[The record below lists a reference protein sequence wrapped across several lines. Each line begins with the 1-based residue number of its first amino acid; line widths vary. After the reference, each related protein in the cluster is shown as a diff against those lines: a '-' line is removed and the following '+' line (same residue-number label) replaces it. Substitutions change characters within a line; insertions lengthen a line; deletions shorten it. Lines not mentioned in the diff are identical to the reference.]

1 MEQRPRR
8 KSKQIDFLSELAD
21 HIFHKIISLLN
32 IDDVARVSTLSKRC
46 RKNCLSSPFLTLSL
60 EKIYN
65 DKFFYRFCLF
75 LQRFLYLRNGID
87 IHTFKV
93 KIYSHFFYDDIG
105 FHIGDWVLEASRL
118 HVKKICLNLINFNI
132 FTLPSG
138 VLNSA
143 CLRDLE
149 VCLGLNGLRAHLF
162 IWGLQ
167 NLKLVALRVSLKF
180 DEWISSCKSLKK
192 LCLDV
197 VSVQNGLNISSSSLE
212 DLILEDIVSSA
223 RDFNIKVS
231 ARRLKNLRIFCPP
244 DFKHEALDNGI
255 IGKVLRS
262 MHRVSSMS
270 IHDCSIKGISSQA
283 LLPEFYDLHS
293 LTIIGTD
300 FGNKTPSIASLLNS
314 MPHLNTLK
322 IQETHNGLFEGE
334 KICYTAEYW
343 ESQNLKFVHSLK
355 ELEVE
360 INGEQNE
367 IELIKYLLKNAKAMK
382 TISIHYSRYAC
393 SVPRRLSEISRKIQ
407 QFEIASSS
415 VTIYFFYRDELSS
428 WNGRNFC
435 KWWGIS
441 CESNAGAVIAVNPHN
456 PYPQNF

>member
-1 MEQRPRR
+1 
-8 KSKQIDFLSELAD
+8 
-21 HIFHKIISLLN
+21 
-32 IDDVARVSTLSKRC
+32 
-46 RKNCLSSPFLTLSL
+46 
-60 EKIYN
+60 
-65 DKFFYRFCLF
+65 
-75 LQRFLYLRNGID
+75 
-87 IHTFKV
+87 
-93 KIYSHFFYDDIG
+93 
-105 FHIGDWVLEASRL
+105 
-118 HVKKICLNLINFNI
+118 
-132 FTLPSG
+132 
-138 VLNSA
+138 
-143 CLRDLE
+143 
-149 VCLGLNGLRAHLF
+149 
-162 IWGLQ
+162 
-167 NLKLVALRVSLKF
+167 
-180 DEWISSCKSLKK
+180 
-192 LCLDV
+192 
-197 VSVQNGLNISSSSLE
+197 
-212 DLILEDIVSSA
+212 
-223 RDFNIKVS
+223 
-231 ARRLKNLRIFCPP
+231 
-244 DFKHEALDNGI
+244 
-255 IGKVLRS
+255 

>member
-1 MEQRPRR
+1 MP
-8 KSKQIDFLSELAD
+8 
-21 HIFHKIISLLN
+21 
-32 IDDVARVSTLSKRC
+32 T
-46 RKNCLSSPFLTLSL
+46 SS
-60 EKIYN
+60 
-65 DKFFYRFCLF
+65 
-75 LQRFLYLRNGID
+75 
-87 IHTFKV
+87 
-93 KIYSHFFYDDIG
+93 
-105 FHIGDWVLEASRL
+105 
-118 HVKKICLNLINFNI
+118 
-132 FTLPSG
+132 SG
-138 VLNSA
+138 
-143 CLRDLE
+143 
-149 VCLGLNGLRAHLF
+149 
-162 IWGLQ
+162 GLQ

-180 DEWISSCKSLKK
+180 DEWISSCKSLRK
-192 LCLDV
+192 LYLDV
-197 VSVQNGLNISSSSLE
+197 VSVPNGLNISSSSLE

-244 DFKHEALDNGI
+244 DFKVLQSLTLHAPKLERFFWDGPASNYSCEVNLESLCSADISVVFTPIQHEALDNGI

-415 VTIYFFYRDELSS
+415 VTIYFFYRDE
-428 WNGRNFC
+428 
-435 KWWGIS
+435 
-441 CESNAGAVIAVNPHN
+441 
-456 PYPQNF
+456 

>member
-1 MEQRPRR
+1 
-8 KSKQIDFLSELAD
+8 
-21 HIFHKIISLLN
+21 
-32 IDDVARVSTLSKRC
+32 
-46 RKNCLSSPFLTLSL
+46 
-60 EKIYN
+60 
-65 DKFFYRFCLF
+65 
-75 LQRFLYLRNGID
+75 
-87 IHTFKV
+87 
-93 KIYSHFFYDDIG
+93 
-105 FHIGDWVLEASRL
+105 
-118 HVKKICLNLINFNI
+118 
-132 FTLPSG
+132 
-138 VLNSA
+138 
-143 CLRDLE
+143 
-149 VCLGLNGLRAHLF
+149 
-162 IWGLQ
+162 
-167 NLKLVALRVSLKF
+167 
-180 DEWISSCKSLKK
+180 
-192 LCLDV
+192 
-197 VSVQNGLNISSSSLE
+197 
-212 DLILEDIVSSA
+212 
-223 RDFNIKVS
+223 
-231 ARRLKNLRIFCPP
+231 
-244 DFKHEALDNGI
+244 
-255 IGKVLRS
+255 

-322 IQETHNGLFEGE
+322 IQETHNGLFEGHFMSFSTSSQE

>member
-1 MEQRPRR
+1 MGHIPDSISKLKQLPSLGLSSNKLSCAIPQSFGTTLRFRISRGLERSPNS
-8 KSKQIDFLSELAD
+8 KSYAKFQIFLPGNPGSLPSQLFSIRFF
-21 HIFHKIISLLN
+21 HFSLIYIFQTPNKFSLLQ
-32 IDDVARVSTLSKRC
+32 ALSPVVLTKW
-46 RKNCLSSPFLTLSL
+46 CL
-60 EKIYN
+60 E
-65 DKFFYRFCLF
+65 FCLF
-75 LQRFLYLRNGID
+75 KRFG
-87 IHTFKV
+87 
-93 KIYSHFFYDDIG
+93 
-105 FHIGDWVLEASRL
+105 
-118 HVKKICLNLINFNI
+118 
-132 FTLPSG
+132 G
-138 VLNSA
+138 VLGSQWLA
-143 CLRDLE
+143 RC
-149 VCLGLNGLRAHLF
+149 AHLF

-223 RDFNIKVS
+223 CDFNIKVS
-231 ARRLKNLRIFCPP
+231 ARRLKNLQSLCSADISVVFTPIQ
-244 DFKHEALDNGI
+244 HEALDNGI

-322 IQETHNGLFEGE
+322 IQETHNGLFEGHFMSFSTSSQE

-415 VTIYFFYRDELSS
+415 VTIYFFYRDE
-428 WNGRNFC
+428 
-435 KWWGIS
+435 
-441 CESNAGAVIAVNPHN
+441 
-456 PYPQNF
+456 